1 MIELHEQQ
9 PTLNAIQR
17 VLQVKNKDS
26 RLIFHATAFSILP
39 QNIRKP
45 LKETNGIEWVNA
57 W

>member
-9 PTLNAIQR
+9 QTLNAMLR
-17 VLQVKNKDS
+17 VLQVENKDS

-45 LKETNGIEWVNA
+45 LKRDQWHRMA
-57 W
+57 